1 MKSWLPTAGL
11 AIALPLVVACS
22 SDSNAT
28 PVSPE
33 MVGLEAASADLSS
46 GTQVAP
52 ATDGMQAATSAMS
65 EWTQVCHLRPSTRD
79 GDWEF
84 VILRVH
90 PNAVLRHFWHGD
102 VQNECSNAMA
112 IGDDCYSCA
121 VAL

>member
-11 AIALPLVVACS
+11 AIALPFVVACS

-33 MVGLEAASADLSS
+33 IVGLEAATAELSS
-46 GTQVAP
+46 GAQVAP
-52 ATDGMQAATSAMS
+52 GTDGLQSVTAEASH
-65 EWTQVCHLRPSTRD
+65 WTKVCHLKPNTRD

-84 VILRVH
+84 VVLRVH
-90 PNAVLRHFWHGD
+90 PNAVLRHLWHGD
-102 VQNECSNAMA
+102 VQNECSNAKA

-121 VAL
+121 VR